1 VTSSSLLLLAIA
13 ALVTTALCATGA
25 KSLRSFSRHELEGIC
40 RRRKA
45 DHVLRDVL
53 LGHHEVMLAVECLQ
67 VLSTGV
73 LLSAVAAIAWFSLF
87 PAEGPPDL
95 TAFAASVFGGGL
107 LLAVAASWIPWAI
120 ARLWAAPFL
129 FSTWPLW
136 RAASRVLAPLAWGA
150 HLTDALLHRLAG
162 RTPEQ
167 PSLDTIEEE
176 IRTIVSE
183 GHREGLLEED
193 AREMIE
199 GVMEL
204 GDADVAQIM
213 TPRTY
218 MSCMHVGLSLDD
230 AVNFVMAAGHS
241 RIPVFDKNR
250 DDIVG
255 ILHMKDLLPELV
267 KTPHERVGR
276 VADLL
281 RPAQFVP
288 ETKPLDALLE
298 EFQRT
303 RNHMAVVLDE
313 YGGVSGL
320 VTIED
325 VLEEI
330 VGEIDDEHDEGPSEG
345 IKSIDDRTAEAR
357 ARVRIEEVNEHLG
370 IHLPEDGDFDTIG
383 GFVFSHLGH
392 IPVVGEEITIDDA
405 RITVIDVTRRRIERV
420 RIEVLDR
427 ASRELA

>member
-1 VTSSSLLLLAIA
+1 M
-13 ALVTTALCATGA
+13 
-25 KSLRSFSRHELEGIC
+25 KSCS
-40 RRRKA
+40 
-45 DHVLRDVL
+45 
-53 LGHHEVMLAVECLQ
+53 AVECLQ
-67 VLSTGV
+67 VLATAV
-73 LLSAVAAIAWFSLF
+73 LLSAIAALVWFGLLTADGPPRAGAIA
-87 PAEGPPDL
+87 
-95 TAFAASVFGGGL
+95 AAVFGGGL
-107 LLAVAASWIPWAI
+107 SLAVAASWLPCAI
-120 ARLWAAPFL
+120 ARLWGAVFL
-129 FSTWPLW
+129 FRTWPLW
-136 RAASRVLAPLAWGA
+136 RATTRLLAPLVWGA
-150 HLTDALLHRLAG
+150 HLTDGLLHRLAG
-162 RTPEQ
+162 RKPEQ
-167 PSLDTIEEE
+167 PTEETIEEE

-204 GDADVAQIM
+204 GDAVVAQIM

-218 MSCMHVGLSLDD
+218 MSCMHGGLALDE
-230 AVNFVMAAGHS
+230 AVKFVMASGHT

-255 ILHMKDLLPELV
+255 ILHMKDLVPELV
-267 KTPHERVGR
+267 KYPRDRVR
-276 VADLL
+276 PIADML
-281 RPAQFVP
+281 RPAYFVP

-298 EFQRT
+298 EFQRSH
-303 RNHMAVVLDE
+303 NHMAVVLDE

-330 VGEIDDEHDEGPSEG
+330 VGEIDDEYDEESGEG
-345 IKSIDDRTAEAR
+345 IKNIDDRTAEAR
-357 ARVRIEEVNEHLG
+357 ARVHIDEINEHLG

-392 IPVVGEEITIDDA
+392 IPAVGEEVIVDDV

-420 RIEVLDR
+420 RVEVLDR
-427 ASRELA
+427 APRELA

>member
-1 VTSSSLLLLAIA
+1 MTSSSLLLLAIA
-13 ALVTTALCATGA
+13 ALVMTTLAATGV
-25 KSLRSFSRHELEGIC
+25 KSLRSFSRHELEAIC
-40 RRRKA
+40 RRKKS
-45 DHVLRDVL
+45 DHLLRDVL
-53 LGHHEVMLAVECLQ
+53 LSHHEVALGVECLQ
-67 VLSTGV
+67 ILSTCV
-73 LLSAVAAIAWFSLF
+73 LLSTVAAAVWFRLM
-87 PAEGPPDL
+87 PANEPPDFVP
-95 TAFAASVFGGGL
+95 FAVSVLGGGV
-107 LLAVAASWIPWAI
+107 LLAVAASWFPWAI

-129 FSTWPLW
+129 FHTWPLW
-136 RAASRVLAPLAWGA
+136 RMTNRVLAPLVWGA

-162 RTPEQ
+162 RTPEK
-167 PSLDTIEEE
+167 PTVETIEEE

-218 MSCMHVGLSLDD
+218 MSCMHVGLSLDE
-230 AVNFVMAAGHS
+230 AVNFAIASGHS
-241 RIPVFDKNR
+241 RIPIFDKSR

-255 ILHMKDLLPELV
+255 ILHMKDLLPELI
-267 KTPHERVGR
+267 KTPRDR
-276 VADLL
+276 LRKIADML
-281 RPAQFVP
+281 RSAQFVP

-330 VGEIDDEHDEGPSEG
+330 VGEIDDEHDEDPGEG
-345 IKSIDDRTAEAR
+345 IKSIDQRTAEAR
-357 ARVRIEEVNEHLG
+357 ARVRIDEVNEHLD
-370 IHLPEDGDFDTIG
+370 IHLPEDGEFDTIG

-392 IPVVGEEITIDDA
+392 IPVVGEEITVDDV

-420 RIEVLDR
+420 RVEVLDR
-427 ASRELA
+427 APRELA